1 MKGLEF
7 VFLGVGGILGTF
19 LRYKLLETQLLFHF
33 IPINTLLVNIL
44 GSFILGIFIVTS
56 IHYHIDGRY
65 ALFVAVGFC
74 GSLTTFSAFAL
85 DSSTLLDNNQYGIM
99 FVNIIANV
107 GLAIASLFAGKT
119 LMNAILN

>member
-19 LRYKLLETQLLFHF
+19 LRYKLLETQFLFHF
-33 IPINTLLVNIL
+33 IPLNTLLVNIL

-56 IHYHIDGRY
+56 IHYNIDGRY

-85 DSSTLLDNNQYGIM
+85 DNSTLLDNNQYGIM
-99 FVNIIANV
+99 FVNVIANV
-107 GLAIASLFAGKT
+107 GLAIPALFAGKT

>member
-19 LRYKLLETQLLFHF
+19 LRYKILETQILFHF
-33 IPINTLLVNIL
+33 IPVNTLIVNVL
-44 GSFILGIFIVTS
+44 GSFILGIFLVTS
-56 IHYHIDGRY
+56 IHYNIDGRY
-65 ALFVAVGFC
+65 ALFAAVGFC

-85 DSSTLLDNNQYGIM
+85 DNSTLLDNSQYGIM
-99 FVNIIANV
+99 FVNVIANV
-107 GLAIASLFAGKT
+107 GLAIAALFAGKT

>member
-7 VFLGVGGILGTF
+7 VFLGLGGILGTF
-19 LRYKLLETQLLFHF
+19 LRYKLLESQLLFNV
-33 IPINTLLVNIL
+33 IPLNTLIVNIL
-44 GSFILGIFIVTS
+44 GSFILGIFIVSS
-56 IHYHIDGRY
+56 IHFNIDGKY
-65 ALFVAVGFC
+65 ALFIAVGFC

-85 DSSTLLDNNQYGIM
+85 DNSALLENNQYGIM

-107 GLAIASLFAGKT
+107 GLAIAALFAGKT